1 MSTKR
6 LLEVTVL
13 EALFHS
19 HHSVCKNVQ
28 KSMLTNV
35 NMQRN
40 DLPYFQM
47 FAFSFFGGSF
57 ICRFLPIFCPPG
69 VPRNSFFIPKIVL
82 YDWLSITYICRYLLL
97 RRKVDFAWESEPTA
111 KKNIK
116 SANKPL

>member
-6 LLEVTVL
+6 LLGGTVL

-47 FAFSFFGGSF
+47 FAFSFFGGRF

-69 VPRNSFFIPKIVL
+69 VPQHSFRISEIVL
-82 YDWLSITYICRYLLL
+82 YD
-97 RRKVDFAWESEPTA
+97 
-111 KKNIK
+111 
-116 SANKPL
+116 